1 MFCKLFNVLFDLGGS
16 EVKLV
21 ELAEMSK
28 KKTKRKFI
36 YLKNYFRISTLG
48 GYLMTLNYFMI

>member
-28 KKTKRKFI
+28 KTKRKFI

-48 GYLMTLNYFMI
+48 GYLMTLNYLMI

>member
-28 KKTKRKFI
+28 KNKEKI
-36 YLKNYFRISTLG
+36 YIFKKLF
-48 GYLMTLNYFMI
+48 